1 MQTLEERV
9 ASMPRLI
16 FSRPAAVCALALL
29 AVLASAA
36 QALAGTIPADVR
48 VMTTGG
54 NVLTDQ
60 RQYTGT
66 TTVPTSPGAEC
77 FGAGTG
83 GSGDPARIPGDTAL
97 GALGDAARMDPDLR
111 PLSISD
117 HFDFGL
123 ALCGVGGHVAK
134 GAKSWYLKVNHVDPQ
149 LGGDNVK
156 LKPGDQVLWYLA
168 PSFPYPD
175 ELLLVAPAR
184 AQKGQPFT
192 VRVLAFDD
200 SGKRSPVRGAKVPGA
215 DQPTGADGRT
225 TVELG
230 RSGVLTARH
239 GDDIP
244 DAARVCVG
252 PTCPAKPGLVIAGT
266 GGPDVIS
273 GSAGPDRVKSGGGA
287 DRIDL
292 RGGSADRANC
302 GAGRDTVLLGAG
314 DEATKCEVRK
324 GGG

>member
-1 MQTLEERV
+1 
-9 ASMPRLI
+9 MPRLI

-36 QALAGTIPADVR
+36 HAVAGTIPADVR

-66 TTVPTSPGAEC
+66 TTVPTSPGADC
-77 FGAGTG
+77 FGTGSG
-83 GSGDPARIPGDTAL
+83 GSGDPARVPGDTAL
-97 GALGDAARMDPDLR
+97 GVLGDAARMDPDLR

-123 ALCGVGGHVAK
+123 ALCGIGGHVAK
-134 GAKSWYLKVNHVDPQ
+134 GSKSWYLKVNHVDPQ
-149 LGGDNVK
+149 LGGDNVN
-156 LKPGDQVLWYLA
+156 LKPGDEVLWYLA

-175 ELLLVAPAR
+175 ELVLVAPAR
-184 AQKGQPFT
+184 AQKGQPFV
-192 VRVLAFDD
+192 VRVFAYDD
-200 SGKRSPVRGAKVPGA
+200 AGKRSPVRGAKV
-215 DQPTGADGRT
+215 TGADLPTSADGRA

-230 RSGVLTARH
+230 SSAMLTAHH
-239 GDDIP
+239 GTDIP
-244 DAARVCVG
+244 DGARVCVG
-252 PTCPAKPGLVIAGT
+252 ASCAAKPALEIAGT
-266 GGPDVIS
+266 GGRDVIA
-273 GSAGPDRVKSGGGA
+273 GSPGPDTVRSGGGA

-292 RGGSADRANC
+292 RGGGADRVNC

-314 DEATKCEVRK
+314 DEASKCEVRK